1 MSGQRK
7 MNRNWFKLF
16 QARNII
22 IYNLFLFDIW
32 TYIREY
38 NATDI
43 WVGLFN
49 CEEVRE
55 GTVLKGNDDISY
67 IECLNCVTYSPGVS
81 MFLVRFRK
89 H

>member
-1 MSGQRK
+1 MSGQRE
-7 MNRNWFKLF
+7 MNSNWLKLF

-49 CEEVRE
+49 CEEVTE
-55 GTVLKGNDDISY
+55 GTVLKGN
-67 IECLNCVTYSPGVS
+67 E
-81 MFLVRFRK
+81 
-89 H
+89 